1 MSMSTAAAQPR
12 EWPRL
17 GLLWL
22 LGMDLRLTI
31 LAVPPVLPLIHRD
44 LHLDEKSVAALT
56 GLPLLLFGIAAV
68 PGALLIAR
76 IGARRAVLV
85 ALVTVAM
92 ASALRGAGPS
102 VPVLFVMTAIMG
114 AGVAIM
120 QPALPTLV
128 GLWFPARISL
138 ATGLY
143 ANGLLI
149 GEMIAASVTIPLVLP
164 LLAGSWQGSFVFWSV
179 PVLVTALLV
188 LLLTPHGEP
197 PRGHGERMWWPDWH
211 LVRTWQLGFI
221 LGGTGTL
228 YFGAN
233 AFLPDYLHAI
243 GRPDWL
249 DAVLT
254 ALNGGQLP
262 ASLLV
267 IAFGRRLVGR
277 RTAFV
282 AMALLAL
289 VGLAGLL
296 SPSGL
301 ILVVA
306 AGMIGFASSFCLI
319 LALALPPLLAAP
331 DDVHRLAAGMLGLGY
346 TITCIVPLIGGA
358 VWDALAVPEAA
369 LLPGAV
375 GAVMITAIAA
385 TLRLDDVAP
394 APVWPAR
401 RGP

>member
-22 LGMDLRLTI
+22 LGVDLRLTI

-44 LHLDEKSVAALT
+44 LHLDEKMVAALT
-56 GLPLLLFGIAAV
+56 GLPLLLFGLAAV

-76 IGARRAVLV
+76 IGARRAVIV
-85 ALVTVAM
+85 AIVTVAI

-102 VPVLFVMTAIMG
+102 VPLLLLMTAIMG

-138 ATGLY
+138 ATGIY

-149 GEMIAASVTIPLVLP
+149 GEILAASVTIPLVLP
-164 LLAGSWQGSFVFWSV
+164 LLSGSWRGSFVFWSA
-179 PVLVTALLV
+179 PVLATALLV
-188 LLLTPHGEP
+188 LLFTPHAEP
-197 PRGHGERMWWPDWH
+197 PRRRGRAMWWPDWH
-211 LVRTWQLGFI
+211 HARTWQLGFI
-221 LGGTGTL
+221 LGGTGAI

-243 GRPDWL
+243 GRPQLL
-249 DAVLT
+249 DVVLT
-254 ALNGGQLP
+254 ALNTGQLP
-262 ASLLV
+262 ASLIV
-267 IAFGRRLVGR
+267 IAFGRHLVR
-277 RTAFV
+277 RKMPFA

-289 VGLAGLL
+289 IGLAGLL
-296 SPSGL
+296 VPSGA
-301 ILVVA
+301 IIVIA
-306 AGMIGFASSFCLI
+306 AAMIGFASAFCLI
-319 LALALPPLLAAP
+319 LALALPPLLVTS

-346 TITCIVPLIGGA
+346 MITCIVPYVGGA
-358 VWDALAVPEAA
+358 VWDALQVPEAA
-369 LLPGAV
+369 LLPGVAGV
-375 GAVMITAIAA
+375 AIITTVAA
-385 TLRLDDVAP
+385 TLRLDDVP
-394 APVWPAR
+394 
-401 RGP
+401 